1 MYSLLHLDIE
11 LLRNNLKSVEYEQN
25 RYMNSLK
32 LQNKKVSD
40 AIARLEI
47 IASAVNDYSM
57 MDSCVR
63 TQSGASSKSESLE
76 VLVEEKS
83 SRQFASGEIRDD
95 DAISNFRVTGE
106 FNDRDEVNSVDD
118 KCLKELS
125 TSRPSLKNKR
135 SKRREI
141 TNVGNDDLATGAH
154 HHLLCNKASDENS
167 LHSSPSPVFQ
177 KKGCHFS
184 SSLHGADVANK
195 VVETIVLT
203 QYQIGTIIGKQGS
216 TVIKLERMS
225 GARIRTTHLRGD
237 KECKVEIMGRV
248 DQVRKAKEMME
259 EIMGGTVMARLTY
272 SSILNV
278 RAFIGEKGRQIEE
291 LERSTNTRIWFGD
304 SDNSGRHEVK
314 DCRGEIIVKGLKD
327 EVLKAVEIIQ
337 RVTGVGKYVLNKI

>member
-106 FNDRDEVNSVDD
+106 FNDRDEVNSV
-118 KCLKELS
+118 C
-125 TSRPSLKNKR
+125 
-135 SKRREI
+135 
-141 TNVGNDDLATGAH
+141 
-154 HHLLCNKASDENS
+154 
-167 LHSSPSPVFQ
+167 
-177 KKGCHFS
+177 
-184 SSLHGADVANK
+184 
-195 VVETIVLT
+195 
-203 QYQIGTIIGKQGS
+203 
-216 TVIKLERMS
+216 
-225 GARIRTTHLRGD
+225 
-237 KECKVEIMGRV
+237 
-248 DQVRKAKEMME
+248 
-259 EIMGGTVMARLTY
+259 
-272 SSILNV
+272 
-278 RAFIGEKGRQIEE
+278 
-291 LERSTNTRIWFGD
+291 
-304 SDNSGRHEVK
+304 
-314 DCRGEIIVKGLKD
+314 
-327 EVLKAVEIIQ
+327 
-337 RVTGVGKYVLNKI
+337 